1 LQAAVDGWEQQR
13 ADLMRQLEQAQ
24 SRAEAQ
30 AQAAEKRLGE
40 ALAQIE
46 TLRRSAH
53 AVRARLE
60 AEVHAANKRAEQA
73 EKTLQRNSAAA
84 EKLRVANVELT
95 TAVEAAQCRLADLE
109 TERAA
114 LQEEVERLREG
125 TADPERV
132 VRLKAEVAAL
142 QWALD
147 AQRVA
152 AEQSHAAAAAEVA
165 ALRIGYEEELTAWQ
179 DVAAQREAGLVAAQN
194 ELASRLEET
203 QAKVDALQHEAAAVA
218 ARSESLTTEL
228 AAAVLARTE
237 VAAQLVA
244 LEEECERERAAFEAA
259 REREQ
264 EQRQAIDAVRA
275 QLDAQRAA
283 LLERMA
289 TVEVHRDAAL
299 GRCVELEERLQAAGD
314 TYARECAALEADTQ
328 RGAAEQRQAVE
339 AVRAELDAQRAALL
353 ERMATVEVHR
363 DAALGRCVELEER
376 LQAAGDTYAQER
388 AALEADTQRRAAE
401 QREAVEAVR
410 AELDTQRT
418 ALLERM
424 AALEVHRDA
433 ALQRCAEVEQRLAA
447 AATEHQRTQTALQA
461 QGDTERAELLRRLST
476 LEDELRRRDGRISE
490 LSADL
495 ERTVQEY
502 TATQLEAA
510 EAKRRR
516 EAEWQAAHES
526 WQQEI
531 EAVRLGAGDTQTLL
545 AATQEL
551 QEQLAARAA
560 EIEALENRAEAGAG
574 LARQQAEAL
583 SAAKQR
589 EARLQRQCTELGGRL
604 QELEGQN
611 AAYLQAQNEAATQI
625 ETLQGEGEA
634 LRVRVDQLSTLAA
647 QLERQ
652 CERVRAERV
661 PAEETRRL
669 QAENARLEARIAE
682 MERQR
687 AEAAH
692 NHSAAVAGYMV
703 ELNERAEAVH
713 EHERELQRLTEE
725 VDLMRQACEDAM
737 SQLAAGREERDEL
750 QRQLAELR
758 AAAASGTPRPPAQI
772 GRTAPAPG
780 RSTAPPVSGEQ
791 RRPAKSPAKSAARPG
806 GVSSPLVVIHLEQ
819 HKAFREAVSEC
830 LRGLPGARYLNAPE
844 TDGTSGEGMQV
855 FLINLLNRTPD
866 SLAAIAAAVDVEPQ
880 HIIVYCADGAHGFL
894 FGDVDLFAA
903 PLDTD
908 ACVAR
913 LLAWRGTVRRLLGVS
928 ENVEMMGALRA
939 ALSRVRCSTSVAL
952 DLRQVTDLLAMVEP
966 EVLLI
971 DLALPGGDALRLL
984 GRLRA
989 DPKTRELPIGL
1000 LLSPALN
1007 ASEFRQH
1014 ALSAVRDQ
1022 TLSPADLAQAL
1033 RQRINVPLSAETPA
1047 IVTARA

>member
-1 LQAAVDGWEQQR
+1 MPEHDDPSAEASSAQASRVAPDTDPDNEVSPADLACLQAAVDGWEQQR

-339 AVRAELDAQRAALL
+339 TVRAERDAQRKALL
-353 ERMATVEVHR
+353 
-363 DAALGRCVELEER
+363 G
-376 LQAAGDTYAQER
+376 
-388 AALEADTQRRAAE
+388 
-401 QREAVEAVR
+401 
-410 AELDTQRT
+410 
-418 ALLERM
+418 RM

-447 AATEHQRTQTALQA
+447 AATEHQRTQAALLA
-461 QGDTERAELLRRLST
+461 QGDTGRAELLRRLST

-703 ELNERAEAVH
+703 GLNERAEAVH

-791 RRPAKSPAKSAARPG
+791 RRPAKSPAKSAARAG

-880 HIIVYCADGAHGFL
+880 HIIAYCADGAHGFL

>member
-1 LQAAVDGWEQQR
+1 MPEHDDPSAEASSAQASRVAPDTDPDNEVSPADLACLQAAVDGWEQQR

-179 DVAAQREAGLVAAQN
+179 DVAAQREAELVAAQN

-203 QAKVDALQHEAAAVA
+203 QAKVDALQHEAAALA

-244 LEEECERERAAFEAA
+244 LEEERERERAAFEAA

-275 QLDAQRAA
+275 Q
-283 LLERMA
+283 
-289 TVEVHRDAAL
+289 
-299 GRCVELEERLQAAGD
+299 
-314 TYARECAALEADTQ
+314 
-328 RGAAEQRQAVE
+328 
-339 AVRAELDAQRAALL
+339 LDAQRAALL

-791 RRPAKSPAKSAARPG
+791 RRPAKSPAKSAARAG

>member
-1 LQAAVDGWEQQR
+1 MPEHDDPSAEASSAQASRVAPDTDPDNEVSPADLACLQAAVDDWEQQR

-24 SRAEAQ
+24 SRTEVQ

-179 DVAAQREAGLVAAQN
+179 DVAAQREAELVAAQN

-203 QAKVDALQHEAAAVA
+203 QAKVDALQHEAAALA

-244 LEEECERERAAFEAA
+244 LEEERERERAAFEAA

-275 QLDAQRAA
+275 Q
-283 LLERMA
+283 
-289 TVEVHRDAAL
+289 
-299 GRCVELEERLQAAGD
+299 
-314 TYARECAALEADTQ
+314 
-328 RGAAEQRQAVE
+328 
-339 AVRAELDAQRAALL
+339 LDAQRAALL

-806 GVSSPLVVIHLEQ
+806 GVSSSLVVIHLEQ

>member
-1 LQAAVDGWEQQR
+1 MPEHDDPSAEASSAQASRVAPDTDPDNEVSPADLACLQAAVDGWEQQR

-179 DVAAQREAGLVAAQN
+179 DVAAQREAELVAAQN

-203 QAKVDALQHEAAAVA
+203 QAKVDALQHEAAALA

-244 LEEECERERAAFEAA
+244 LEEERERERAAFEAA

-314 TYARECAALEADTQ
+314 TYARE
-328 RGAAEQRQAVE
+328 
-339 AVRAELDAQRAALL
+339 
-353 ERMATVEVHR
+353 
-363 DAALGRCVELEER
+363 
-376 LQAAGDTYAQER
+376 R

-401 QREAVEAVR
+401 QRQAVETVR
-410 AELDTQRT
+410 AERDAQRK
-418 ALLERM
+418 ALLGRM